1 MMNSSMLSAAVC
13 GSLRMPKASMMSKG
27 TRVGP
32 EFVRGGFGAVFY
44 LPAADSRPHQG
55 DLRDD
60 GFGKREAHRF

>member
-1 MMNSSMLSAAVC
+1 MLSAAVC

-32 EFVRGGFGAVFY
+32 GFVRGDVSAVVY

>member
-1 MMNSSMLSAAVC
+1 MMTSSMFSATVC

-27 TRVGP
+27 TRVGLG
-32 EFVRGGFGAVFY
+32 FVRGRFGAVFY